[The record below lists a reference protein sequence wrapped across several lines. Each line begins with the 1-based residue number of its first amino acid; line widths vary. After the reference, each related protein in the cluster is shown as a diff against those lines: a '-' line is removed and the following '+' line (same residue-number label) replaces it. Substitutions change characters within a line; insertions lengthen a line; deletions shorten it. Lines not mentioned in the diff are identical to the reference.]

1 MKGRD
6 LMLAGALA
14 ALAVLAGV
22 AQAHTHLESATPADN
37 AVLTSTPSQV
47 TLRFSEPSRLTAL
60 TIQKEGE
67 KEPHRIQALP
77 KQLSKE
83 LSAPLTPLGAGKYTL
98 DWRALGADNH
108 VMSGKLRFTV
118 AVK

>member
-1 MKGRD
+1 MKWRD
-6 LMLAGALA
+6 LMLAGALVA
-14 ALAVLAGV
+14 MAGA

-37 AVLTSTPSQV
+37 AVLASAPPKV
-47 TLRFSEPSRLTAL
+47 TLRFSEPARLTAL

-67 KEPHRIQALP
+67 EASERIQGLPKEP
-77 KQLSKE
+77 SKE
-83 LSAPLTPLGAGKYTL
+83 LSAPLAPLGAGKYTL

-118 AVK
+118 AAK

>member
-1 MKGRD
+1 MKWRD
-6 LMLAGALA
+6 LMLAGALVA
-14 ALAVLAGV
+14 IAGA

-37 AVLTSTPSQV
+37 AVLASAPTKV
-47 TLRFSEPSRLTAL
+47 TLRFSEPTRLTAL
-60 TIQKEGE
+60 TIQREGE
-67 KEPHRIQALP
+67 KAPERIEGLPMEP
-77 KQLSKE
+77 STE
-83 LSAPLTPLGAGKYTL
+83 LSAPLSPLGAGKYTL